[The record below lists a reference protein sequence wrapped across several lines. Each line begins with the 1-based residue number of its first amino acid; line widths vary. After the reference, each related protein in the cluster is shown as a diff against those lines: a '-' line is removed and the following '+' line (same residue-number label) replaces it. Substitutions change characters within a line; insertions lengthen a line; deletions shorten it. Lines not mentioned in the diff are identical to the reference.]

1 VANPNKLRPI
11 LATDE
16 EQQERCKDFGR
27 PAQDQQPP
35 MAHMRDEGTR
45 EKLVLVN
52 DRVAYGLRRGEL
64 GGTIR
69 WLLKRRGIEVDAP
82 FS

>member
-1 VANPNKLRPI
+1 
-11 LATDE
+11 
-16 EQQERCKDFGR
+16 
-27 PAQDQQPP
+27 